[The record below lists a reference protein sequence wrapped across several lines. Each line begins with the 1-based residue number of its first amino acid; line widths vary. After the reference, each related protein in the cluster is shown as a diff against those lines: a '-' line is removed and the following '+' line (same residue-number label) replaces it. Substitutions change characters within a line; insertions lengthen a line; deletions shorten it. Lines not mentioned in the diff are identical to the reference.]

1 MQTMSDRLRAPR
13 DSNGVRPMDD
23 LIMEGAPD
31 PLELDPGRPPPDLEL
46 RPDRTQMF
54 ARERPALERVLDGAR
69 RGHGQGFVLRGAPGF
84 GKTTLL
90 DHAVSSAPGFRIAR
104 VCGVESERDLS
115 YAALHR
121 LCAPI
126 SDRVERLPAPQRDA
140 LTAAF
145 GERPGGD
152 IDRFFLGLA
161 VLGLV
166 AEVSAQEPLVCLVD
180 DAHLLDESSLQ
191 VLAFVGR
198 RLRTHR
204 VALVF
209 AVREPLPELHGI
221 SELILRGL
229 TDAEAHALLTSIV
242 PGRLDSR
249 VRDRIVAE
257 AKGNPRALLALSSV
271 PAVEQLAGGFGLPV
285 ALPARDAYAECL
297 ASRLERLPVQTR
309 RLLLLAAAE
318 PEGDSAVLW
327 RAAAR
332 LGIDA
337 NAADQ
342 AAWLGFLDFGM
353 RVTFC
358 DPRMRS
364 VAYHGAPFD
373 ARRRAHQALADAIA
387 EADPDRWAWHR
398 AHATLAPDADVADD
412 LERAASRARET
423 GGLAAEAAF
432 LERSA
437 LLTPDPSRRA
447 TRAVAA
453 AHARFDA
460 GSLAA
465 ASDLLT
471 VAGAGPLDEL
481 ERGRLQRLHAKI
493 AFARN
498 DRSDAPRLLLEAAK
512 ALAPLDVRL
521 ARDTFLEAL
530 EAAVFAGS
538 LGTPSALRDAAEA
551 ARAAPPSPRPC
562 AADLL
567 LDGLAVRF
575 TEGHVAA
582 VPALR
587 RAVQAFCRSDDA
599 DWRGLACRAAA
610 EVWDIEALLAIGTR
624 YIRLA
629 RDIGALTELPV
640 ALNYVASMHVHDGK
654 LASAA
659 RLIEEADAISEA
671 TGQRVALGSLLL
683 AAWRGSEVE
692 AAELVETSRRDA
704 RARDDGRQITLTEY
718 TTALLYHGLGR
729 YADAVSALKPAFE
742 RDELSSCCWILPE
755 LIEAA
760 ARSDERDLALKAC
773 ERLAEQTQASGTEW
787 GLGIEARSLALVTDG
802 PDAEKLHREA
812 IERLARCPA
821 AAHLARAHLLY
832 GEWLRRQHRR
842 MDAREELRIAH
853 DMFSSMGAAAFAG
866 RAHRELLAT
875 GERARK
881 RTVETANQLTAQ
893 EAQIARLA
901 GDGHSNPQIAT
912 TLFISARTV
921 EYHLHKVFTKLG
933 ISSRVQI
940 TDALELDTTP
950 ASAPA

>member
-1 MQTMSDRLRAPR
+1 MQTMPDRLQVPPGS
-13 DSNGVRPMDD
+13 DGVRFTDD
-23 LIMEGAPD
+23 LTMQTVLDA
-31 PLELDPGRPPPDLEL
+31 LELESGRPIPDLALRPGRA
-46 RPDRTQMF
+46 QMF

-69 RGHGQGFVLRGAPGF
+69 RGHGQALVLRGESGF

-90 DHAVSSAPGFRIAR
+90 DNAASSVSGFRIAR

-126 SDRVERLPAPQRDA
+126 SDHVEQLPAPQRDA
-140 LTAAF
+140 L
-145 GERPGGD
+145 
-152 IDRFFLGLA
+152 IA

-166 AEVSAQEPLVCLVD
+166 AEVGADEPLACLVD
-180 DAHLLDESSLQ
+180 DAHLLDEASLQ

-198 RLRTHR
+198 RLRSHHVT
-204 VALVF
+204 LVF
-209 AVREPLPELHGI
+209 AVREPIPELHGI
-221 SELILRGL
+221 PELVLGGL
-229 TDAEAHALLTSIV
+229 TDTEAHALLVSIV

-257 AKGNPRALLALSSV
+257 AKGNPRTLLASSSA
-271 PAVEQLAGGFGLPV
+271 PAAEQLAGGYGLPV
-285 ALPARDAYAECL
+285 ALPARDTYAEC
-297 ASRLERLPVQTR
+297 SRLERLPVQTR

-337 NAADQ
+337 DAADQ
-342 AAWLGFLDFGM
+342 AASLGVLEFGM

-358 DPRMRS
+358 DPQMRS

-373 ARRRAHQALADAIA
+373 ERRRVHQALADAIA

-447 TRAVAA
+447 TRALAA

-493 AFARN
+493 AFAGN
-498 DRSDAPRLLLEAAK
+498 ARSDAPRLLLEAAK
-512 ALAPLDVRL
+512 ALSPLDVRL

-530 EAAVFAGS
+530 EAAVFAGG
-538 LGTPSALRDAAEA
+538 LAAPSALRDAAEA
-551 ARAAPPSPRPC
+551 ARAAPPAERPC

-575 TEGHVAA
+575 TDGHVAA
-582 VPALR
+582 VPALQR
-587 RAVQAFCRSDDA
+587 PVEAFCRSDDA
-599 DWRGLACRAAA
+599 DWRGLACLAAA
-610 EVWDIEALLAIGTR
+610 EVWDIEALRAIATR

-629 RDIGALTELPV
+629 RDIGALTELPL
-640 ALNYVASMHVHDGK
+640 ALNYVASMHVQDGTF
-654 LASAA
+654 ASAA
-659 RLIEEADAISEA
+659 SLIEEAEAISAA
-671 TGQRVALGSLLL
+671 TGQRVAVSSLLL
-683 AAWRGSEVE
+683 AAWRGSAGE
-692 AAELVETSRRDA
+692 AAELVGASRRDA
-704 RARDDGRQITLTEY
+704 QARDDGRQITLTEY
-718 TTALLYHGLGR
+718 TTALLYNGLGR
-729 YADAVSALKPAFE
+729 YADALVSLRPAFE
-742 RDELSSCCWILPE
+742 RDELDSCCWILPE

-773 ERLAEQTQASGTEW
+773 ERLVGQTQASGTEW
-787 GLGIEARSLALVTDG
+787 ALGIEARSLALVTDG
-802 PDAEKLHREA
+802 PNAEKLHREA
-812 IERLARCPA
+812 IERLGRCPA
-821 AAHLARAHLLY
+821 AAHRARAHLLY

-842 MDAREELRIAH
+842 MDAREQLRIAY
-853 DMFSSMGAAAFAG
+853 DMFSTMGAAAFAG

-881 RTVETANQLTAQ
+881 RTVETTNQLTSQ
-893 EAQIARLA
+893 EAHIARLA
-901 GDGHSNPQIAT
+901 AHGRSNPQIAA

-940 TDALELDTTP
+940 TDVLELDATTTP
-950 ASAPA
+950 PPA